1 MARTLKHLFGAMLL
15 LPALVHAEIVQRQVV
30 TAITA
35 APGGGD
41 ILTVDEDTGCGGR
54 QLRMEEGELAKGD
67 AYAALRATLA
77 RRIRDKTPML
87 VTLARCPVVGATG
100 DAALPLVRKLSA
112 CQPGA
117 CADGKARLYLDE
129 HLVPQE
135 KRLAPYMLVLP
146 LPPGKLSGAWQVEI
160 VHAVDEQKP
169 RMSAQFDAA
178 DFVSGKPVGGYTAYY
193 DDGKIEKQVGLDA
206 QGRKDGLSS
215 SFYPDGLPET
225 RGAWRHG
232 LQEGVHET
240 FHATGKLLEAF
251 TYRDGM
257 QVDGPF
263 EAFDEDGNLVAR
275 QTLRNGKLDGEIITF
290 FPDGKVASRAQAGDG
305 MLNGLCTEYYPDGS
319 VRSTVTRVNDKATGD
334 ALEYHPNGKLA
345 SKLTYGDDG
354 KRRSARSFNEQG
366 VLILEEA
373 WDPQE
378 RLQGTIR
385 AWHDDGSVKSECLY
399 VAGKAQGKCGVAQPS
414 PETL

>member
-15 LPALVHAEIVQRQVV
+15 LPALAHAEIEQRQVV
-30 TAITA
+30 SAIKATSDGDVLTLA
-35 APGGGD
+35 A
-41 ILTVDEDTGCGGR
+41 DTGCGGR
-54 QLRMEEGELAKGD
+54 LVRMKEGELAKGS
-67 AYAALRATLA
+67 AYAALKATLA

-87 VTLARCPVVGATG
+87 VTLARCPVDVTG
-100 DAALPLVRKLSA
+100 DAAIPLVRKLAA

-135 KRLAPYMLVLP
+135 KRRAPYMLVLP

-160 VHAVDEQKP
+160 VHTVDERKP

-215 SFYPDGLPET
+215 SFYPDGRLET
-225 RGAWRHG
+225 RGAWRQG
-232 LQEGVHET
+232 LQEGVHEAY
-240 FHATGKLLEAF
+240 HATGKLSEAF

-263 EAFDEDGNLVAR
+263 ESFDEDGNLIAR
-275 QTLRNGKLDGEIITF
+275 QTLRNGKLEGEIITF

-334 ALEYHPNGKLA
+334 AIEYHPNGKLA

-385 AWHDDGSVKSECLY
+385 AWHDDGSVKSECQY
-399 VAGKAQGKCGVAQPS
+399 VAGKAQGECGVAQPS
-414 PETL
+414 PNAL